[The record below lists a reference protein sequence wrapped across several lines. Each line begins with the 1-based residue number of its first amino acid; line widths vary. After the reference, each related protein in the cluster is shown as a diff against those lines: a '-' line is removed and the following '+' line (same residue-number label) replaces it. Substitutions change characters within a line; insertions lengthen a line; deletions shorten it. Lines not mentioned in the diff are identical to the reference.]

1 MLEGSIDFS
10 GREPYRRCG
19 FHRGSFAMLGSCP
32 GRGWCSLGQR
42 TKIKNRIHANLA
54 KYGVAVGGAS
64 DLFGVRGRGLLK
76 KRLDELP
83 SETRYATERL
93 AEELDHLDEQ
103 IQGFE
108 ERMAELFKAT
118 RELELIEKLPGVGF
132 ILGVVILTEV
142 GDVGRF
148 PSASHL
154 ASYSGMTPRVH
165 ASGGR
170 VRYGSTRSD
179 VNRYLKWAYTEAA
192 NAVMVHRRKHP
203 ERHVSR
209 LYERVRRRSGHQ
221 KAIGAV
227 GRHLAEATYWVLRQS
242 ESYRDAILDREG
254 VSKREA

>member
-1 MLEGSIDFS
+1 MVLV
-10 GREPYRRCG
+10 
-19 FHRGSFAMLGSCP
+19 
-32 GRGWCSLGQR
+32 GQR

-54 KYGVAVGGAS
+54 KYGVPVVGAS
-64 DLFGVRGRGLLK
+64 DLFGVRGRLLLK

-83 SETRYATERL
+83 PETKYATERL
-93 AEELDHLDEQ
+93 LEELDHLGEQ
-103 IQGFE
+103 IEGFE
-108 ERMAELFKAT
+108 ERMVELFQPSP
-118 RELELIEKLPGVGF
+118 ELELIETLPGVGF
-132 ILGVVILTEV
+132 ILGIVIFTEV
-142 GDVGRF
+142 GDVKRF

-179 VNRYLKWAYTEAA
+179 VNRYLKWAYAEAA
-192 NAVMVHRRKHP
+192 NAVMIHRRKHP

-227 GRHLAEATYWVLRQS
+227 GRHLAEATYWILRKREPYQ
-242 ESYRDAILDREG
+242 DPLLDREG

>member
-1 MLEGSIDFS
+1 L
-10 GREPYRRCG
+10 
-19 FHRGSFAMLGSCP
+19 
-32 GRGWCSLGQR
+32 
-42 TKIKNRIHANLA
+42 T
-54 KYGVAVGGAS
+54 
-64 DLFGVRGRGLLK
+64 
-76 KRLDELP
+76 ELP
-83 SETRYATERL
+83 PETRYATERL
-93 AEELDHLDEQ
+93 LEELDHLDEQ

-108 ERMAELFKAT
+108 ERMAELFQPT
-118 RELELIEKLPGVGF
+118 RELGLIETLPGVGF

-179 VNRYLKWAYTEAA
+179 VNRYLKWAYAEAA
-192 NAVMVHRRKHP
+192 NAVMIHRRKHP

-227 GRHLAEATYWVLRQS
+227 GRHLAEATYWILRKGEPYQ
-242 ESYRDAILDREG
+242 DPLLDREG